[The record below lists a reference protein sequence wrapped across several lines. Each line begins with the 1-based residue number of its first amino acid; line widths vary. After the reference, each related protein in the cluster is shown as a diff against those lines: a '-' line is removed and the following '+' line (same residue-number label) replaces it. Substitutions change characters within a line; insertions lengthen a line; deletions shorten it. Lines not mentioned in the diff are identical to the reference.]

1 MMKKNIPFHIVF
13 SSLYFV
19 LALFTIL
26 MLLLSG
32 FAEDFKQ
39 MFRLITQPYGV
50 YFMIAIILLLGG
62 VVINLFHLVR
72 IYTSYISKIYSL
84 CIASVLLIFVCL
96 LYYQFF
102 IEERV
107 YLNLFSLED
116 SLKFVKEGILDKPFY
131 IRVVDYLFYSLFVVI
146 PCATYFLNLHFDKS
160 KMIGRI
166 IELMQPN
173 FNVIIGG
180 IFGFSISPFFKNGII
195 GYIELIFLV
204 LGLLVFIYI
213 VVIRKNLLD
222 SYEHFNLFLLLVVFV
237 TMMITNHNFMD
248 AQSYFEVRKVFY
260 ILVLVG
266 WSSSWMMKLKPKI
279 YE

>member
-1 MMKKNIPFHIVF
+1 MKKNIPFHLVF

-62 VVINLFHLVR
+62 VVISLFHLVR

-116 SLKFVKEGILDKPFY
+116 SLRFVKEGILDKPFY

-146 PCATYFLNLHFDKS
+146 PCATYFLNLHFDKN
-160 KMIGRI
+160 KIIGRI

-204 LGLLVFIYI
+204 LGFLVFIYI

-237 TMMITNHNFMD
+237 TMMITNHSFMD
-248 AQSYFEVRKVFY
+248 AQSYFEVRKAFY

-266 WSSSWMMKLKPKI
+266 WSSGWMMKLKPKT

>member
-1 MMKKNIPFHIVF
+1 MKKNMLPHLVF

-32 FAEDFKQ
+32 FVEDFKQ

-50 YFMIAIILLLGG
+50 YFIIAIILLLAGIL
-62 VVINLFHLVR
+62 VSLFHFVR
-72 IYTSYISKIYSL
+72 VYTSYISKVYSL
-84 CIASVLLIFVCL
+84 CIASILLVFVTL

-102 IEERV
+102 IQERV
-107 YLNLFSLED
+107 YLDFFSLED
-116 SLKFVKEGILDKPFY
+116 ASKFTKEGIFDKQLL
-131 IRVVDYLFYSLFVVI
+131 IMIADYLFYGLFVLI
-146 PCATYFLNLHFDKS
+146 PCVVYFFNLHFDKS
-160 KMIGRI
+160 KIIGRI

-237 TMMITNHNFMD
+237 TMMITNHSFMD
-248 AQSYFEVRKVFY
+248 AQSYFEVRKAFY

-266 WSSSWMMKLKPKI
+266 WSSGWMMKLKPKT

>member
-1 MMKKNIPFHIVF
+1 MKKNIPFHLVF

-62 VVINLFHLVR
+62 VVISLFHLVR

-131 IRVVDYLFYSLFVVI
+131 IRVVDYLFYSLFVLI
-146 PCATYFLNLHFDKS
+146 PCVVYFFNLHFDKS
-160 KMIGRI
+160 KIIGRI

-237 TMMITNHNFMD
+237 TMMITNHSFMD
-248 AQSYFEVRKVFY
+248 AQSYFEVRKAFY

-266 WSSSWMMKLKPKI
+266 WSSGWMMKLKPKT